1 MDDDKTRCCGD
12 CALCV
17 HTYIGSE
24 CGLTDKMKEKA
35 FNNSV
40 QAEIEAAKLRELYDR
55 LDDEVT
61 PYEMEVKRVAK
72 GIRLVTIS
80 CDESNKDYFSTLLYG
95 YKS

>member
-1 MDDDKTRCCGD
+1 
-12 CALCV
+12 
-17 HTYIGSE
+17 
-24 CGLTDKMKEKA
+24 MKDGA

-40 QAEIEAAKLRELYDR
+40 QAEIEAAKLRELYDH

-72 GIRLVTIS
+72 GIRLVTIF

>member
-1 MDDDKTRCCGD
+1 
-12 CALCV
+12 
-17 HTYIGSE
+17 
-24 CGLTDKMKEKA
+24 MKDGA

-40 QAEIEAAKLRELYDR
+40 QAEIEATKLRELYDR

-80 CDESNKDYFSTLLYG
+80 CDEKKKNYFSTLLYG

>member
-1 MDDDKTRCCGD
+1 
-12 CALCV
+12 
-17 HTYIGSE
+17 
-24 CGLTDKMKEKA
+24 MKDKA

-80 CDESNKDYFSTLLYG
+80 CDKSNKDYFSTLLYG

>member
-1 MDDDKTRCCGD
+1 
-12 CALCV
+12 
-17 HTYIGSE
+17 
-24 CGLTDKMKEKA
+24 MKDGA

-72 GIRLVTIS
+72 GIRLVTIF

-95 YKS
+95 YTS

>member
-1 MDDDKTRCCGD
+1 
-12 CALCV
+12 
-17 HTYIGSE
+17 
-24 CGLTDKMKEKA
+24 MKDGA

-80 CDESNKDYFSTLLYG
+80 CDESNKLFQYPAVWI
-95 YKS
+95 

>member
-1 MDDDKTRCCGD
+1 
-12 CALCV
+12 
-17 HTYIGSE
+17 
-24 CGLTDKMKEKA
+24 MKDGA

-55 LDDEVT
+55 LDDEAT
-61 PYEMEVKRVAK
+61 PYEMVAKKVAK

-80 CDESNKDYFSTLLYG
+80 CDESNKDYFKSLLYG

>member
-1 MDDDKTRCCGD
+1 
-12 CALCV
+12 
-17 HTYIGSE
+17 
-24 CGLTDKMKEKA
+24 MKDGA

-40 QAEIEAAKLRELYDR
+40 QAEIEEAKLRELYDR

-61 PYEMEVKRVAK
+61 PYAMVIKKVAK
-72 GIRLVTIS
+72 SIRLVTIC

>member
-1 MDDDKTRCCGD
+1 METINDTMRVRMC
-12 CALCV
+12 L
-17 HTYIGSE
+17 
-24 CGLTDKMKEKA
+24 LKETGY
-35 FNNSV
+35 NV
-40 QAEIEAAKLRELYDR
+40 EAAQKCWELYDR

-80 CDESNKDYFSTLLYG
+80 CDESNKDYYNTLLYG

>member
-1 MDDDKTRCCGD
+1 
-12 CALCV
+12 
-17 HTYIGSE
+17 
-24 CGLTDKMKEKA
+24 MKDGA

-55 LDDEVT
+55 LADEVT
-61 PYEMEVKRVAK
+61 PYEMEVKKGAP

>member
-1 MDDDKTRCCGD
+1 
-12 CALCV
+12 
-17 HTYIGSE
+17 
-24 CGLTDKMKEKA
+24 MKDGA

-55 LDDEVT
+55 LDDEAT
-61 PYEMEVKRVAK
+61 PYEMVAKKVAK

-80 CDESNKDYFSTLLYG
+80 CDESNKDYYNTLLYG

>member
-1 MDDDKTRCCGD
+1 
-12 CALCV
+12 
-17 HTYIGSE
+17 
-24 CGLTDKMKEKA
+24 MKSKA

-40 QAEIEAAKLRELYDR
+40 QAEIEATKLRELYDR
-55 LDDEVT
+55 LGNETT
-61 PYEMEVKRVAK
+61 PYEMAVKKVAK

>member
-1 MDDDKTRCCGD
+1 
-12 CALCV
+12 
-17 HTYIGSE
+17 
-24 CGLTDKMKEKA
+24 MKDGA

-80 CDESNKDYFSTLLYG
+80 CDESSKDYFSTLLYG

>member
-1 MDDDKTRCCGD
+1 
-12 CALCV
+12 
-17 HTYIGSE
+17 
-24 CGLTDKMKEKA
+24 MKDKA

-80 CDESNKDYFSTLLYG
+80 CDGSNKDYFSTLLYG

>member
-1 MDDDKTRCCGD
+1 
-12 CALCV
+12 
-17 HTYIGSE
+17 
-24 CGLTDKMKEKA
+24 MKDGA

-61 PYEMEVKRVAK
+61 PYAMVIKKVAK
-72 GIRLVTIS
+72 SIRLVTIC

>member
-1 MDDDKTRCCGD
+1 
-12 CALCV
+12 
-17 HTYIGSE
+17 
-24 CGLTDKMKEKA
+24 MKDKA

-72 GIRLVTIS
+72 GI
-80 CDESNKDYFSTLLYG
+80 
-95 YKS
+95 

>member
-1 MDDDKTRCCGD
+1 ME
-12 CALCV
+12 V
-17 HTYIGSE
+17 
-24 CGLTDKMKEKA
+24 
-35 FNNSV
+35 
-40 QAEIEAAKLRELYDR
+40 AKLRELYDR

>member
-1 MDDDKTRCCGD
+1 
-12 CALCV
+12 
-17 HTYIGSE
+17 
-24 CGLTDKMKEKA
+24 MKDEA

-55 LDDEVT
+55 LDNET
-61 PYEMEVKRVAK
+61 APYAMVIKKVAK